1 MNLERTIP
9 LWAYWVGFAIVAL
22 VLIWLL
28 SGALTPF
35 VAAMAIAYLL
45 DPLADKL
52 ERLGLSRAAATALIM
67 FGFFTSA
74 ILVLIILIPLI
85 EVQIAAFAQSA
96 PELWR
101 NAQATVLRLG
111 GPALANFI
119 SEQTHGTTT
128 APIGDLAKGA
138 LEWGGGVLRSVW
150 SGGLAIVGFVSLFII
165 TPVVSVYLL
174 LDWDRLVAEIDS
186 WLPRDQAPV
195 IRQLAG
201 EIDRVLAGFV
211 RGQVLVCLA
220 LAVYYVAALSLV
232 GLQFGLVV
240 GAGAGLLSFIPYVGS
255 IIGIGSAA
263 IIGLVQFWSTPWLLV
278 QIALVFVVG
287 HILEG
292 YVLTPR
298 LVGHNVGLHP
308 VWLMFALFAFG
319 TLFGFLGLLLA
330 VPVSAAIGVLLRFGM
345 GKYLESP
352 LYLGRGSKA

>member
-1 MNLERTIP
+1 MSSERRIP
-9 LWAYWVGFAIVAL
+9 LWAYWVGFAFVAMG
-22 VLIWLL
+22 LIWLL

-52 ERLGLSRAAATALIM
+52 ERLGLSRAAATAVIM
-67 FGFFTSA
+67 VGFFTSA

-85 EVQIAAFAQSA
+85 EVQIAAFALSA
-96 PELWR
+96 PDLWR

-111 GPALANFI
+111 GPTLANFI
-119 SEQTHGTTT
+119 SEQTHGATT

-174 LDWDRLVAEIDS
+174 LDWDRLVGQIDS

-195 IRQLAG
+195 IRRLAG

-211 RGQVLVCLA
+211 RGQVLVCLV

-263 IIGLVQFWSTPWLLV
+263 IIGLVQFWSTPWLLL
-278 QIALVFVVG
+278 QIALVFLVG

-330 VPVSAAIGVLLRFGM
+330 VPISAAIGVLLRFGM

-352 LYLGRGSKA
+352 LYLGRGPQ